1 MAGVCP
7 MKNRRLSRKVRK
19 LRSKTRQSKGEL
31 TLVWPFIVV

>member
-7 MKNRRLSRKVRK
+7 MKNRRLSRKERK
-19 LRSKTRQSKGEL
+19 LRSKTRHSKGEL